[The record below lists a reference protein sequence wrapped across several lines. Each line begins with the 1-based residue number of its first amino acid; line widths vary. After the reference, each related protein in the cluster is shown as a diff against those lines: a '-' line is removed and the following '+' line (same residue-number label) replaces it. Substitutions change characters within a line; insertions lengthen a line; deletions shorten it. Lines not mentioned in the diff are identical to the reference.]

1 METPEYKVLQD
12 SFMEPNH
19 VKAGS
24 IVRTWGPPG
33 PHLQP
38 LNESARQKMEEWF
51 TEEFDEIDP
60 KTGKTTGQKV
70 RPHEKFRI
78 RTNYATPS
86 DRHHI
91 EVVSGPPRDQPGSL
105 SLAET
110 LSNPRASTD
119 QRPAPSAVHMPP
131 PEAIPAATAPIPS
144 PPQPPPPL
152 MHDEKGRNAAIPEPP
167 TTKPEELPPVPSTPA
182 DGTAN
187 PPEPIPAPTFHDPI
201 PSTAQEPEATEV
213 VFSAPPPSARRNA

>member
-38 LNESARQKMEEWF
+38 LNAAAIAKMEEWF
-51 TEEFDEIDP
+51 TEEHDEIDP
-60 KTGKTTGQKV
+60 KTGKPTGQKV
-70 RPHEKFRI
+70 RPHEKYRI
-78 RTNYATPS
+78 RSNYAAPG
-86 DRHHI
+86 DRAHI
-91 EVVSGPPRDQPGSL
+91 EIVSGPTKDQPGSL

-110 LSNPRASTD
+110 LGNPRTSTD
-119 QRPAPSAVHMPP
+119 QRPGPAPGYHIP
-131 PEAIPAATAPIPS
+131 PAATPGATAPEVS

-152 MHDEKGRNAAIPEPP
+152 MRDEKGANAAIPEPP
-167 TTKPEELPPVPSTPA
+167 ATRPEELPPVPSTPA

-187 PPEPIPAPTFHDPI
+187 LAEPIPAPTLHDPV

-213 VFSAPPPSARRNA
+213 VFAAPPPSARRNA